1 MKRLLRYRPR
11 REHLLRLLGS
21 LLLALVVW
29 IYVTISQNPETQFSF
44 ESVPVEV
51 QGLASGFLLTDE
63 QGIPS
68 PTLSRVTIV
77 IWAPQSEH
85 IGLNDLTVYV
95 DMSVVQEAGTY
106 DLPVQVRT
114 QKAVRKI
121 IITPDKLTVRVEPLE
136 QELFPIRVVLQGQPG
151 LPYIVGT
158 PQVAPAQ
165 AMVQGPLSRVKLVRQ
180 VEARVDL
187 AGRGISLENTP
198 VDAVAVDAAGS
209 MVKGVAVVPARAT
222 VSVPVALQGGHVVL
236 SVTPVTTGRPAA
248 GYYVRE
254 IAVEPDTVTIFSGDP
269 AVLAAVRYLQTR
281 PVDLTGRSSDF
292 TATVELDLPPN
303 VALINSPA
311 QVTVT
316 IYLGTIV
323 PEVRLFIPVRLEH
336 VGAGFETSWDPQWLT
351 VLARGSWQALQDLR
365 LDDLWASVD
374 LEGLEAGEYDLPV
387 SLPAAPGVEFTLLQ
401 TDTVHVV
408 LALPATPTPTP
419 TPTPEVT
426 PSPFPPTPTVTPSL
440 PPPTPTPTPTP
451 PGPSETPG
459 PTPTTTRMPSP
470 TP

>member
-1 MKRLLRYRPR
+1 MKALLRYRPR
-11 REHLLRLLGS
+11 REHLFRLLAS

-29 IYVTISQNPETQFSF
+29 VYVTISQNPETQFSF

-51 QGLASGFLLTDE
+51 QGLTNGLLLTDE

-68 PTLSRVTIV
+68 TALTRVTIV

-95 DMSVVQEAGTY
+95 DLSVVQEAGTY

-114 QKAVRKI
+114 QNAVRKI
-121 IITPDKLTVRVEPLE
+121 SITPDKLTVRVEPLE

-158 PQVAPAQ
+158 PQVVPTQ

-187 AGRGISLENTP
+187 AGRGVSLENAP
-198 VDAVAVDAAGS
+198 VDTVAVDAAGS
-209 MVKGVAVVPARAT
+209 VVAGVTVVPSRAT
-222 VSVPVALQGGHVVL
+222 LSVPVALQGGHVVL
-236 SVTPVTTGRPAA
+236 SVTPVTTNRPAP

-269 AVLAAVRYLQTR
+269 AVLAAVRYLQTK
-281 PVDLTGRSSDF
+281 PVDLAGCSSDF
-292 TATVELDLPPN
+292 TTTVDLDLPPN

-316 IYLGTIV
+316 VRLGAIV
-323 PEVRLFIPVRLEH
+323 PEVHLTIPIRLENIG
-336 VGAGFETSWDPQWLT
+336 VGLEASWEPQWLT
-351 VLARGSWQALQDLR
+351 VVARGPWQALQDLR
-365 LDDLWASVD
+365 LDDLWAGVD
-374 LEGLEAGEYDLPV
+374 LDGLEAGEYDRPVLLP
-387 SLPAAPGVEFTLLQ
+387 SPPSVEITAVQ
-401 TDTVHVV
+401 PDTVHVV
-408 LALPATPTPTP
+408 LKLPATPTATP
-419 TPTPEVT
+419 TPLPTIT
-426 PSPFPPTPTVTPSL
+426 PSPLPPTLTVTPSL
-440 PPPTPTPTPTP
+440 PPSTPTPTPTP
-451 PGPSETPG
+451 PGPSETPEPS
-459 PTPTTTRMPSP
+459 PTATRQPSP